1 MMEAAAAALAG
12 SLLCPRAFWQRVSG
26 PQEERLLKQMSYGL
40 VVFISLAVVFVL
52 HRAGAPY
59 GRYYSASY
67 GRSVPAT
74 LAWMVQ
80 EMPAFLFPLQLVLGS
95 DGDRLRFWPNR
106 ILLGLFLVHYF
117 YRSFIFP
124 FLIRG
129 GKPTPF
135 ITFVLAFSFCLY
147 NGYLQGRSLSN
158 YAEYSPNRLTEP
170 YFILGIAGWLGGLL
184 INMHSDNILRN
195 LRKPGETGY
204 KIPRGGM
211 FEYVSGAN
219 YFGEILEWCGFA
231 LACNTLESTAFAVST
246 LLVLGS
252 RAHMHHQW
260 YLNKFEDYPRSRKIV
275 IPFVF

>member
-170 YFILGIAGWLGGLL
+170 YFILG
-184 INMHSDNILRN
+184 
-195 LRKPGETGY
+195 
-204 KIPRGGM
+204 GM